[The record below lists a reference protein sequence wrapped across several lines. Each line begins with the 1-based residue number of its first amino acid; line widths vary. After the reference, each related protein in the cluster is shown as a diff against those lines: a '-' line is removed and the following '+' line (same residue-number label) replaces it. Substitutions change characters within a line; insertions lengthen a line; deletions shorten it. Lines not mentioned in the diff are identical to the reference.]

1 MCMSCH
7 TRHLVPRACKSKN
20 ASPRILLCEKYPSFW
35 GMRLAQPRRSPMK
48 TTSVQEEGR
57 PMTESSLIHDWS
69 PPPINVAR
77 VRENAWPGDWEG
89 PAPPSLSQPRR
100 GKRKWDWML
109 WEIIKSTFLSA
120 NRRRR
125 LFTKEV
131 TRLPSAIALLT
142 CEWRALQR
150 FAHQNPAWSHTC
162 RDYMTH

>member
-1 MCMSCH
+1 MCMS
-7 TRHLVPRACKSKN
+7 RHARDMVPRACESKN
-20 ASPRILLCEKYPSFW
+20 ASLRVLLCEKYLSFW
-35 GMRLAQPRRSPMK
+35 GMGLAQPRRSPMK

-57 PMTESSLIHDWS
+57 PMTESSLIHNWS
-69 PPPINVAR
+69 PPAINAAR
-77 VRENAWPGDWEG
+77 VRENAWPGTAKARPHPLFPNRG
-89 PAPPSLSQPRR
+89 G

-109 WEIIKSTFLSA
+109 WEIIKSSFLSA

-131 TRLPSAIALLT
+131 TRLPNAIALLT